1 MDGELKHNQR
11 VQMKYGGDLSSI
23 KLEMEGTDNIYLSQF
38 DEILLN
44 PMIVDIR
51 DLEIKKEGITL
62 DFTAPIIFD
71 ENDKNLSGSLMK
83 GIDVKGLD
91 REKFHKKIEQLAR
104 SLGDNWERSVQKRK
118 EKILKRNNVG
128 RN

>member
-1 MDGELKHNQR
+1 
-11 VQMKYGGDLSSI
+11 MKYGGDLSSI

-44 PMIVDIR
+44 PMIVDIQE
-51 DLEIKKEGITL
+51 LEIKKEGITL
-62 DFTAPIIFD
+62 DLTAPIIFD

-118 EKILKRNNVG
+118 EKILKRNHVG